1 MTTSHGFRDLR
12 VYQLAFKLATEIFNE
27 SKHFPLEERYSLTDQ
42 VRRASRSVAANI
54 GEGYRKK
61 RYPKMFINKMADAD
75 GEATETQIWLDFAE
89 SCGYLSKERR
99 SALQLGYEEVGRML
113 GGMIAHP
120 ARFSR

>member
-61 RYPKMFINKMADAD
+61 RYPKMFINKMADA

-113 GGMIAHP
+113 GGMIVHP
-120 ARFSR
+120 ERFSR

>member
-12 VYQLAFKLATEIFNE
+12 VDQLAFTLATEIFKE

-42 VRRASRSVAANI
+42 VRRASRSVANI

-75 GEATETQIWLDFAE
+75 GKATETQIWLDFAE

-99 SALQLGYEEVGRML
+99 SELQLGYEGVGRML

-120 ARFSR
+120 ERFSR